1 MTDAEA
7 ALREFA
13 RANRL
18 RVTSCDYHNPNL
30 GEPALLQVR
39 FSQSGRSISLRAA
52 ASLLELEFRCPDRRF
67 GFAINRPDKI
77 CLFNIA
83 VPSLDLTPWPIFV
96 GDSSDAPA
104 LRDWLAVGEHR
115 SLVEGFGFRER
126 ESAQVFINAIVAVV
140 EPNRA
145 FGGVARA
152 VISLA
157 DCVPSAAAS
166 HDIDC
171 QNQLPPDLRHLE
183 KLFSRWAISD
193 DQERQERVAR
203 SRKTEREELRRLVEP
218 LLSRIDEYLDS
229 LEGPPSPCALRLG
242 SLAELV
248 AELRTAALESRHNQ
262 L

>member
-13 RANRL
+13 RTNRL
-18 RVTSCDYHNPNL
+18 RVTRCNIHNPNV

-39 FSQSGRSISLRAA
+39 FSQSGRRVSLRAA
-52 ASLLELEFRCPDRRF
+52 ASLLELEFRCPDRQF
-67 GFAINRPDKI
+67 GFAINRPDRI

-83 VPSLDLTPWPIFV
+83 VPSLQDLTPWPIFV

-104 LRDWLAVGEHR
+104 LREWLAVSEHR

-145 FGGVARA
+145 FGDVART
-152 VISLA
+152 VIALA
-157 DCVPSAAAS
+157 DSVPPAAAS

-183 KLFSRWAISD
+183 NLFSRWAISD
-193 DQERQERVAR
+193 DEERQERISR
-203 SRKTEREELRRLVEP
+203 SRKTARAQLRRVVEP

-229 LEGPPSPCALRLG
+229 LEEPRSPCALRLG
-242 SLAELV
+242 YLAELV
-248 AELRTAALESRHNQ
+248 AELRRADA
-262 L
+262 

>member
-1 MTDAEA
+1 MTDAET
-7 ALREFA
+7 ALRAFA

-18 RVTSCDYHNPNL
+18 RVTRCNIHNPNV

-39 FSQSGRSISLRAA
+39 FSQSGRRVSLRAA
-52 ASLLELEFRCPDRRF
+52 ASLLELEFRCPDRLF

-77 CLFNIA
+77 SLFNIA
-83 VPSLDLTPWPIFV
+83 VPSLLDLTPWPIFV

-104 LRDWLAVGEHR
+104 LRDWLAVGENR
-115 SLVEGFGFRER
+115 SLVEGFEFRQR

-145 FGGVARA
+145 FGDVART
-152 VISLA
+152 VIALA
-157 DCVPSAAAS
+157 DSVPPAAAS
-166 HDIDC
+166 PGIDC
-171 QNQLPPDLRHLE
+171 QDQLPADLRHLE

-193 DQERQERVAR
+193 DEERQERVAR

-218 LLSRIDEYLDS
+218 LLSRIDKYLDS
-229 LEGPPSPCALRLG
+229 LEGPLSPCALRLG

-248 AELRTAALESRHNQ
+248 AELRTAAP
-262 L
+262 